1 MPSCAVRVPG
11 AATSS
16 LAEARPAANAAQWP
30 QTLPLSG
37 APSSTLLGIDT
48 SSLGSLDVVSAP
60 ALSPD
65 GPSVEVRWMRSAAFL
80 PSQPIPSV
88 RVATALAL
96 ADLQTQVQED
106 SEPRSAQ
113 RRCGPESFGSTDERA
128 SCIED
133 ASDGTLT
140 WHREGASCYSRL
152 ADIRCA
158 L

>member
-1 MPSCAVRVPG
+1 MSTGSKAPPLEPERHKLKSLGHLKSLGQKPETQ
-11 AATSS
+11 AAT
-16 LAEARPAANAAQWP
+16 
-30 QTLPLSG
+30 
-37 APSSTLLGIDT
+37 
-48 SSLGSLDVVSAP
+48 DV
-60 ALSPD
+60 
-65 GPSVEVRWMRSAAFL
+65 
-80 PSQPIPSV
+80 
-88 RVATALAL
+88 ALAG
-96 ADLQTQVQED
+96 LQTQVQED